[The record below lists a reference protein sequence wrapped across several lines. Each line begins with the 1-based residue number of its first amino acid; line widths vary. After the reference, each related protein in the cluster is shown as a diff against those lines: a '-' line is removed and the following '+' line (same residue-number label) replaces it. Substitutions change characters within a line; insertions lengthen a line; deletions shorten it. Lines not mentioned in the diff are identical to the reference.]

1 MGRGGMRFGAGR
13 PAYRAKAEQLRRI
26 DVRQWA
32 ARGYLHG
39 ACSFSWSW
47 HRGEEHT
54 GTIGVYVHGPD
65 ALTLCYTCTLDGVAR
80 DVVERLGIVST
91 PCRYGGARQWFL
103 CPCCARR
110 VALLYMRG
118 QTFACRH
125 CKRVAYSS
133 QSEDAI
139 DRMWRKQSKIEARL
153 DANGQR
159 PKGMRRANYERLRD
173 KVWDCEW
180 RREELLERYVAYR
193 GMAGRMKSGS

>member
-32 ARGYLHG
+32 AHGYLRG

-54 GTIGVYVHGPD
+54 GTIGVYVQGPD
-65 ALTLCYTCTLDGVAR
+65 ALTLRYTVTTDGVAR
-80 DVVERLGIVST
+80 DVVEKLGIVST
-91 PCRYGGARQWFL
+91 PCSYGGARQWFM

-110 VALLYMRG
+110 VVLLYMRG

-139 DRMWRKQSKIEARL
+139 DRTWRKQAKVEAKL
-153 DANGQR
+153 VGNWQR
-159 PKGMRRANYERLRD
+159 PKGMRRATFDRLRGQI
-173 KVWDCEW
+173 WECEV
-180 RREELLERYVAYR
+180 RRDDLIEMVTRRAHVL
-193 GMAGRMKSGS
+193 GF